1 MKKRLQGILA
11 CALLCA
17 LLAAAL
23 PAPASAADF
32 ADVPATHW
40 AAEAIDRAAE
50 LGIIRGQS
58 ASRFGLGQPMTRG
71 AFVTVLCRLFGWEMI
86 TPEQGSYTDNQDK
99 DASYY
104 SAVET
109 ARAHGAITDQTDTFR
124 PRDAITREE
133 LAVMLVRAMGY
144 GTIAGLAQ
152 DLPIP
157 FQDVTTNVGYV
168 AMAYELG
175 LIKGTSGSKFSPDSP
190 ATREQA
196 TVMLMRLYDGYH
208 TAAPERIGIA
218 DAAEELTDLTGYE
231 AVAVNGGRLIH
242 AGGTRLTGQPEAEAA
257 DALREAAEA
266 AGAAPLLYLTATS
279 SVLRGDPEDTAR
291 LLAQAVE
298 DGGYQGL
305 FLDVEKLQSGQKK
318 EYTELAAAV
327 RQALGDKTLY
337 LMAEAPVW
345 QGTAYDGYD
354 YGALAE
360 LADRLVIRVAPYER
374 ETAEFPVAP
383 MEPLEEVYYALAE
396 LREQVDGS
404 KLSLLLTTTGS
415 AWNGSRSTGEISAA
429 EIKALLDTPKTQSYY
444 ADRYACAY
452 LTAEDGAAVWYLDG
466 RAARERVRM
475 AAFFGVDQVCLSDL
489 ASVADYDN
497 YSLLSGLN

>member
-1 MKKRLQGILA
+1 M
-11 CALLCA
+11 
-17 LLAAAL
+17 
-23 PAPASAADF
+23 
-32 ADVPATHW
+32 
-40 AAEAIDRAAE
+40 
-50 LGIIRGQS
+50 
-58 ASRFGLGQPMTRG
+58 
-71 AFVTVLCRLFGWEMI
+71 
-86 TPEQGSYTDNQDK
+86 
-99 DASYY
+99 
-104 SAVET
+104 ET

-266 AGAAPLLYLTATS
+266 PAPRRCCISLPRPPSCGGTRRIRPGSSPRPWRMGAIRACSWTWKSCRAG
-279 SVLRGDPEDTAR
+279 R
-291 LLAQAVE
+291 
-298 DGGYQGL
+298 
-305 FLDVEKLQSGQKK
+305 K
-318 EYTELAAAV
+318 
-327 RQALGDKTLY
+327 
-337 LMAEAPVW
+337 
-345 QGTAYDGYD
+345 
-354 YGALAE
+354 
-360 LADRLVIRVAPYER
+360 
-374 ETAEFPVAP
+374 
-383 MEPLEEVYYALAE
+383 
-396 LREQVDGS
+396 
-404 KLSLLLTTTGS
+404 
-415 AWNGSRSTGEISAA
+415 RSTRSWRR
-429 EIKALLDTPKTQSYY
+429 L
-444 ADRYACAY
+444 C
-452 LTAEDGAAVWYLDG
+452 G
-466 RAARERVRM
+466 RRWGTRP
-475 AAFFGVDQVCLSDL
+475 ST
-489 ASVADYDN
+489 
-497 YSLLSGLN
+497 

>member
-175 LIKGTSGSKFSPDSP
+175 LIKGTSGSKFSPDIP

-318 EYTELAAAV
+318 EYTELA
-327 RQALGDKTLY
+327 
-337 LMAEAPVW
+337 
-345 QGTAYDGYD
+345 
-354 YGALAE
+354 
-360 LADRLVIRVAPYER
+360 DRLVIRVAPYER

-396 LREQVDGS
+396 LRGQVDGS

-415 AWNGSRSTGEISAA
+415 AWNGGRSTGEISAA